1 MDINNCS
8 NSTQPFS
15 KKKSFF
21 TSHSILTLQTKLRNS
36 KPFPHIILKN
46 FLPKPQAIDLL
57 KALKHEP
64 FELKQSDLFCL
75 YQTKDLISSTN
86 QHIQQFRTF
95 LASKAFTNNLTKITN
110 IKLIPNTIDMAGTIY
125 IDTNYLL
132 PHDDQLEGR
141 KIAYIYY
148 LSTLTKNDG
157 GALAFYNSKHN
168 QPISIVK
175 RTQPTFNTLILF
187 PVSKKSFHEVEE
199 VITNKQ
205 RIAISGWFHG

>member
-1 MDINNCS
+1 MSLLTS
-8 NSTQPFS
+8 NHKIKQFST
-15 KKKSFF
+15 
-21 TSHSILTLQTKLRNS
+21 
-36 KPFPHIILKN
+36 PFPHFILKN
-46 FLPKPQAIDLL
+46 FLPKPQAIELL
-57 KALKHEP
+57 KSLKDEP

-86 QHIQQFRTF
+86 PLIQQFRTF
-95 LASKAFTNNLTKITN
+95 LKSKEFTQYLTKITN
-110 IKLIPNTIDMAGTIY
+110 IKLKSNIIDMAGTIY
-125 IDTNYLL
+125 TDTNYLL

-148 LSTLTKNDG
+148 LSELKKSDG

-168 QPISIVK
+168 QPTTITK

-187 PVSKKSFHEVEE
+187 PVSKTSFHEVEE
-199 VITNKQ
+199 VVTDKQ

>member
-1 MDINNCS
+1 MNSLNPFNKKDI
-8 NSTQPFS
+8 
-15 KKKSFF
+15 
-21 TSHSILTLQTKLRNS
+21 LQYNQKLNQTPS
-36 KPFPHIILKN
+36 PPLLLPN
-46 FLPKPQAIDLL
+46 FLPTHHAIDLL
-57 KALKHEP
+57 KALKDKP

-86 QHIQQFRTF
+86 PIINQFRES
-95 LASKAFTNNLTKITN
+95 LSSKEFTTYLTKITN
-110 IKLIPNTIDMAGTIY
+110 IKIKPNTIDMAGTIY
-125 IDTNYLL
+125 TDTNYLL
-132 PHDDQLEGR
+132 PHDDQLEKR

-168 QPISIVK
+168 QPTSITK
-175 RTQPTFNTLILF
+175 RIKPVFNTLILF
-187 PVSKKSFHEVEE
+187 PVTTTSFHEVEE

>member
-1 MDINNCS
+1 MNSLNPFNKKDI
-8 NSTQPFS
+8 
-15 KKKSFF
+15 
-21 TSHSILTLQTKLRNS
+21 LQYNQKLNQT
-36 KPFPHIILKN
+36 PFPHLLLPN
-46 FLPKPQAIDLL
+46 FLPTHHAIDLL
-57 KALKHEP
+57 KALKDEP

-86 QHIQQFRTF
+86 STIQKFRTF
-95 LASKAFTNNLTKITN
+95 LSSKEFTTHLTQITN
-110 IKLIPNTIDMAGTIY
+110 IKIKPNIIDMAGTIY
-125 IDTNYLL
+125 TNTNYLL
-132 PHDDQLEGR
+132 PHDDQLENR

-157 GALAFYNSKHN
+157 GALAFYNNKHN
-168 QPISIVK
+168 QPTAIDK

>member
-175 RTQPTFNTLILF
+175 RTQPTFNTLLLF
-187 PVSKKSFHEVEE
+187 PVTTNSFHEVEE
-199 VITNKQ
+199 IITNTQ